1 MHRAY
6 AFRHKYVK
14 GFNIEIMKKY
24 ASKLGLF
31 STSLALVTLLG
42 ATVSALPSMANS
54 HAQTV
59 ASSQKAVIARQRM
72 CLTRERV
79 ITQIMTRIETRAN
92 NQDTLF
98 SGIATRVEAFYT
110 KKGHTLANYQT
121 LVNSVN
127 VAEAKVQTD
136 FVTLKTSSSFSC
148 TVSEP
153 KAIVTGFQGYLT
165 TEISDLQSLRTA
177 VKNLIVGVAQA
188 NGMKLNNSSTTST
201 GSGQ

>member
-1 MHRAY
+1 MR
-6 AFRHKYVK
+6 
-14 GFNIEIMKKY
+14 KY

-31 STSLALVTLLG
+31 STGLALITLIG
-42 ATVSALPSMANS
+42 ASASALPTTANS

-59 ASSQKAVIARQRM
+59 ASSQKAIAAKQRL
-72 CLTRERV
+72 CLTREKV

-121 LVNSVN
+121 LVDSVN
-127 VAEAKVQTD
+127 AAEAKVQTD
-136 FVTLKTSSSFSC
+136 FATLKTSSSFSC

-153 KAIVTGFQGYLT
+153 RAIVTGFQGYLK

-188 NGMKLNNSSTTST
+188 NGMKLNNGST